1 MFAFIVAVSPLTVQM
16 DHFHST
22 DRVSI
27 SPHHRRQQGTPKRE
41 FSSFFLPPFPNAE
54 VPFRALSL
62 CHYTHNSHRSRE
74 LYVYGVGVGLCGLRV
89 VPLSSWEKRKRT
101 YTTSVSFRMSV
112 MRTGSSS
119 CSAMP
124 EAISIGSVLS

>member
-1 MFAFIVAVSPLTVQM
+1 MFDFIAAVSLLTVRM
-16 DHFHST
+16 GYFHSI
-22 DRVSI
+22 DRMFI
-27 SPHHRRQQGTPKRE
+27 NPHHRRQECTSKPE

-54 VPFRALSL
+54 VPFRDLSL
-62 CHYTHNSHRSRE
+62 CHCTHNSHRSRE
-74 LYVYGVGVGLCGLRV
+74 LYVYGVGVGLCGLWA

-112 MRTGSSS
+112 MRAGSSS

>member
-1 MFAFIVAVSPLTVQM
+1 MFEFIAVVSPLTVQIS
-16 DHFHST
+16 HFHST
-22 DRVSI
+22 ECVFI
-27 SPHHRRQQGTPKRE
+27 SEHRHRQRCTSKAE
-41 FSSFFLPPFPNAE
+41 FSSFSLPPFPNAE

-74 LYVYGVGVGLCGLRV
+74 LYVYGVGIGLCGLRS